1 MESATSQFKAGKFTV
16 LITNDSEGHPARVW
30 AELTADRLV
39 ECGPYLMGQKAKQAL
54 TLRHRIVEV
63 LQPLYGQ
70 PRRPKIDRVIE
81 LIQQA
86 SADTPWAQSFHH
98 PELVALIRAEIE
110 RNLNTI
116 YGSK

>member
-1 MESATSQFKAGKFTV
+1 MESATSRFKAGQLTV
-16 LITNDSEGHPARVW
+16 LITNDAEKHPARVW

-54 TLRHRIVEV
+54 ALRCCIVEV
-63 LQPLYGQ
+63 LQPLFGQ
-70 PRRPKIDRVIE
+70 PTRPKIDRVME

-86 SADTPWAQSFHH
+86 AADTPWALSFHH
-98 PELVALIRAEIE
+98 PDLVVAIRQEIE

-116 YGSK
+116 YRSE